1 MSDKCCLVV
10 TPTKEF
16 ENCILISQKVM
27 QLMTSKN
34 KALERTFLSLNDSL
48 RASSPFGSHAIFI
61 LGEIYLGLAR
71 DLGASRER
79 IGTGAR

>member
-1 MSDKCCLVV
+1 MVNRGEEKVRVHMNVV
-10 TPTKEF
+10 PRSAINT
-16 ENCILISQKVM
+16 NG
-27 QLMTSKN
+27 
-34 KALERTFLSLNDSL
+34 SL

-79 IGTGAR
+79 IGAGARFA

>member
-1 MSDKCCLVV
+1 MPDIFNL
-10 TPTKEF
+10 
-16 ENCILISQKVM
+16 ENIYYFSSCSGRMIS
-27 QLMTSKN
+27 
-34 KALERTFLSLNDSL
+34 SL